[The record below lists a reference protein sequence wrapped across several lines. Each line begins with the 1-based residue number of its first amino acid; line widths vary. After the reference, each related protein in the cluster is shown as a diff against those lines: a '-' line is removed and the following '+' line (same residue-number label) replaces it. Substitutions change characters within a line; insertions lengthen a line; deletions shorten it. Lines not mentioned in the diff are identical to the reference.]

1 RLYVPAGEAGKKPWG
16 ARMEAHVGRPTR
28 PDRLDALSA
37 ALLVVLGTS
46 LGMVTFSSGKW
57 GARPS
62 TEDEFVY
69 LFQAKALAAGHLAYP
84 SPPLPEFFEA
94 AHVLVV
100 PRYAAK
106 YFPGHA
112 AVLAPFV
119 ALGVPWLGP
128 SLLLGVTL
136 AALYLA
142 ALLAQL
148 PHWSGLVACALFL

>member
-1 RLYVPAGEAGKKPWG
+1 MQAD
-16 ARMEAHVGRPTR
+16 VGRAAR

-46 LGMVTFSSGKW
+46 LCMVTFSSGKW

-69 LFQAKALAAGHLAYP
+69 LFQAKSLAAGHLGYP

-100 PRYAAK
+100 PRFAAK
-106 YFPGHA
+106 YLPGHA
-112 AVLAPFV
+112 AVLALFELTG
-119 ALGVPWLGP
+119 APWLGP
-128 SLLLGVTL
+128 CVLLGVT
-136 AALYLA
+136 A
-142 ALLAQL
+142 ALLHLAARL
-148 PHWSGLVACALFL
+148 AGLTRAAARGPASDPFAICAPGAGSRPT